1 MAWETEKSRAF
12 LTPFPS
18 TAGVTVVIPT
28 TNSDDNVSSQTDGH
42 FHNAVQASPD
52 PKTTGDKA

>member
-1 MAWETEKSRAF
+1 MAWGADKSRAF

-42 FHNAVQASPD
+42 FHNAVQVSPD

>member
-1 MAWETEKSRAF
+1 MAWEADKSRAF

-18 TAGVTVVIPT
+18 TTGVTVMIPT
-28 TNSDDNVSSQTDGH
+28 TNSDDDVFSQTENH
-42 FHNAVQASPD
+42 FYNAVQVAPD